1 MILLK
6 DPHPILT
13 VRILRAT
20 LCLASLITLVGL
32 AGYVLH
38 LLIEWFAW
46 GNGHGINSQWKGC

>member
-38 LLIEWFAW
+38 LLIEWLA
-46 GNGHGINSQWKGC
+46 

>member
-1 MILLK
+1 MEEILTKAIGTLAMILLK

-38 LLIEWFAW
+38 LLIEWFA
-46 GNGHGINSQWKGC
+46 